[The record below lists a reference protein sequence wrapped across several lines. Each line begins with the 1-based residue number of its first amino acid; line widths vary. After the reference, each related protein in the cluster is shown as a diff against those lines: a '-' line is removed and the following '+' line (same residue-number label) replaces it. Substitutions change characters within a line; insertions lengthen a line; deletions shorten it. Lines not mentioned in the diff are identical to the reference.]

1 MNAYKVDTAN
11 KSLPTPIKTK
21 GLPFAKKIMVIVIN
35 LS

>member
-1 MNAYKVDTAN
+1 MNAYKVDKAN

-21 GLPFAKKIMVIVIN
+21 GLPFTKKIFVNVIR